1 MELKLGLSS
10 TIRAKMAAALIATG
24 LLVQTSSLAYSH
36 SERTG
41 TGAQSSAQERYYSVS
56 LPAKDR
62 LNLVTRMPIAAQGEL
77 VGEFVAYDD
86 LTTTRPTD
94 YLELYNGA
102 GALLAVSWF
111 DRFGIERLAL
121 DQGLVQRDDKL
132 EGTFVLVV
140 SGDSI

>member
-1 MELKLGLSS
+1 M
-10 TIRAKMAAALIATG
+10 RAKITAAAMAMG
-24 LLVQTSSLAYSH
+24 LLVQTFPLAYSQ
-36 SERTG
+36 SEPMRI
-41 TGAQSSAQERYYSVS
+41 GAKSSAQECYYSVS

>member
-1 MELKLGLSS
+1 MRVN
-10 TIRAKMAAALIATG
+10 IIAAAIAIG
-24 LLVQTSSLAYSH
+24 LFVQTSSFAYSQP
-36 SERTG
+36 ERIRI
-41 TGAQSSAQERYYSVS
+41 GAQSSAQEHYYSVS